1 MAIVHEASATAQGS
15 STAPSVSKPTG
26 TASGDV
32 LVFGIAIAASSTAV
46 TAPSGLTELSNTTN
60 TIRFITYYRV
70 CDGTEGSSFTWSLNQ
85 PTGWAVGCS
94 RFSGCDATPSDATA
108 SVNTG
113 SDSSA
118 ECTSVTT
125 ATANA
130 MVVAL
135 VGANRSTLSFTE
147 ADGMTEAWEI
157 SGNRATTLNYV
168 AQASAGATGDK
179 TISMSNSQA
188 WVGVLW
194 ALQPAAV
201 SGVTL
206 TVADA
211 AHAHAVDAPTLTQAH
226 ALAVADAAHGHTAD
240 APTLTQAHSLTV
252 ADATHAHA
260 VDAPT
265 LTQAHTLVVDDAA
278 HGHAVDNVDLSG
290 TVTLVVADATHAH
303 AADAPSLTQAHT
315 LAVAD
320 AAHVHSADAL
330 ALTQVHVLA
339 VADAAH
345 SHAVDALTLA
355 QTHLLLVTDVSHGHT
370 TDAIALTQAHTL
382 VVADAIHVHMADI
395 IVMAILIVCRRSMS
409 MRVGSRGVID

>member
-1 MAIVHEASATAQGS
+1 MAIVHEASATATGS
-15 STAPSVSKPTG
+15 STAPSVSKPTD

-32 LVFGIAIAASSTAV
+32 LVFGIAIASSSAAV

-85 PTGWAVGCS
+85 TTGWAVGCS

-226 ALAVADAAHGHTAD
+226 
-240 APTLTQAHSLTV
+240 
-252 ADATHAHA
+252 
-260 VDAPT
+260 
-265 LTQAHTLVVDDAA
+265 
-278 HGHAVDNVDLSG
+278 
-290 TVTLVVADATHAH
+290 
-303 AADAPSLTQAHT
+303 T